1 MHQTMRT
8 NQKGLFLVTV
18 IAVLVM
24 SLPAPNR
31 ALADSASEIDRKVK
45 EALKLLYDTSPG
57 AKVLSKKAK
66 GMLVFPKIVKFGFLA
81 GTQMGDG
88 ALLKEGKST
97 GYYQSVAVSF
107 GLQAGL
113 QAFDYV
119 LMFMDDESLDY
130 LNRSAGWELG
140 TGPSIVVLNKGV
152 AASATTTTLRKGI
165 YAFISDQ
172 KGVMAG
178 LGLQGTK
185 IIKINPEP

>member
-1 MHQTMRT
+1 MHPTKRT
-8 NQKGLFLVTV
+8 DQKGPFLVTL
-18 IAVLVM
+18 IAILVM
-24 SLPAPNR
+24 SLSAPNR
-31 ALADSASEIDRKVK
+31 ALADSASEIDRKVT
-45 EALKLLYDTSPG
+45 EALKTLYDTTPG
-57 AKVLSKKAK
+57 AEVLGEKAK
-66 GMLVFPKIVKFGFLA
+66 GILVFPKIVKFGFLA

-97 GYYQSVAVSF
+97 GYYRSVAASI

-130 LNRSAGWELG
+130 LNRGAGWELG
-140 TGPSIVVLNKGV
+140 TGPSIVVLNRGI

-165 YAFISDQ
+165 YAFIFGQ

-178 LGLQGTK
+178 IELQGSK

>member
-1 MHQTMRT
+1 MHPTKRT
-8 NQKGLFLVTV
+8 NPMRLLPVTLLALIV
-18 IAVLVM
+18 I
-24 SLPAPNR
+24 SNAPGP
-31 ALADSASEIDRKVK
+31 ALADSASEIDRKVT
-45 EALKLLYDTSPG
+45 EALKTLYDTSPG
-57 AKVLSKKAK
+57 AKALSKKAK

-81 GTQMGDG
+81 GAQMGDG
-88 ALLKEGKST
+88 ALLKEGKSI
-97 GYYQSVAVSF
+97 GYYRSVAASF

-130 LNRSAGWELG
+130 INRSGGWELG
-140 TGPSIVVLNKGV
+140 TGPSIVVLNKGI

-178 LGLQGTK
+178 IELQGSK

>member
-1 MHQTMRT
+1 MHLTKST
-8 NQKGLFLVTV
+8 NQKGLFLVTL
-18 IAVLVM
+18 ITILVM
-24 SLPAPNR
+24 SLSAPNR
-31 ALADSASEIDRKVK
+31 ALADSASEIDRKVT
-45 EALKLLYDTSPG
+45 EALKMLYDTTPG
-57 AKVLSKKAK
+57 AEVLGEKAK
-66 GMLVFPKIVKFGFLA
+66 GILVFPKIVKIGFLA

-97 GYYQSVAVSF
+97 GYYRSVAASI

-140 TGPSIVVLNKGV
+140 TGPSIVVLNRGI

-165 YAFISDQ
+165 YAFIFGQ

-178 LGLQGTK
+178 IELQGSK

>member
-1 MHQTMRT
+1 MHSKKRT
-8 NQKGLFLVTV
+8 NQRGLFLVTLL
-18 IAVLVM
+18 VLIVM
-24 SLPAPNR
+24 SNAAPGS
-31 ALADSASEIDRKVK
+31 ALADSASEIDRKVA
-45 EALKLLYDTSPG
+45 EALKTLYDTTPG
-57 AKVLSKKAK
+57 AEVLGKKAK

-81 GTQMGDG
+81 GTQLGDG

-97 GYYQSVAVSF
+97 GYYRSVAASF

-140 TGPSIVVLNKGV
+140 IGPSIVVLNKGV

-178 LGLQGTK
+178 IGLQGTK

>member
-1 MHQTMRT
+1 MHPTKRT
-8 NQKGLFLVTV
+8 NPMGLFLVALLAL
-18 IAVLVM
+18 IVM
-24 SLPAPNR
+24 SNAAPGS
-31 ALADSASEIDRKVK
+31 ALADSASEIDRKVT
-45 EALKLLYDTSPG
+45 EALKTLYDTSPV
-57 AKVLSKKAK
+57 AKALSKNAK
-66 GMLVFPKIVKFGFLA
+66 GILVFPKIVKFGFLA

-88 ALLKEGKST
+88 ALLKEGKFI
-97 GYYQSVAVSF
+97 GYYRSVAVSF

-113 QAFDYV
+113 QAYDYV

-130 LNRSAGWELG
+130 VNRSGGWELG
-140 TGPSIVVLNKGV
+140 TGPSIVVLNKGI

-178 LGLQGTK
+178 IDLQASK

>member
-1 MHQTMRT
+1 MHPTKRT
-8 NQKGLFLVTV
+8 NQKGLFLVTL
-18 IAVLVM
+18 IAILVM
-24 SLPAPNR
+24 SLSVPNR
-31 ALADSASEIDRKVK
+31 ALADSASEIDRKVT
-45 EALKLLYDTSPG
+45 EALKTLYHTTPG
-57 AKVLSKKAK
+57 AEVLGEKAK
-66 GMLVFPKIVKFGFLA
+66 GILVFPKIVKLGFLA

-88 ALLKEGKST
+88 ALLKEGKSI
-97 GYYQSVAVSF
+97 GYYRSVAASF

-113 QAFDYV
+113 QAFDYI

-130 LNRSAGWELG
+130 LYRSGGWELG
-140 TGPSIVVLNKGV
+140 TGPSIVVLNKGI

-178 LGLQGTK
+178 IELQGSK

>member
-1 MHQTMRT
+1 MHQTMKT

-45 EALKLLYDTSPG
+45 GALKLLYDTNPG

-97 GYYQSVAVSF
+97 SYYRSVAVSF

-113 QAFDYV
+113 QAYDYV

-140 TGPSIVVLNKGV
+140 IGPSIVVLNKGM

>member
-1 MHQTMRT
+1 MHPKKRT
-8 NQKGLFLVTV
+8 NPIVLFLVTLLAL
-18 IAVLVM
+18 IVM
-24 SLPAPNR
+24 SNVAPGS
-31 ALADSASEIDRKVK
+31 ALADSASEIDRKVT
-45 EALKLLYDTSPG
+45 EALKTLYDTSPG
-57 AKVLSKKAK
+57 AKALSKKAK

-97 GYYQSVAVSF
+97 GYYRSVAASF

-178 LGLQGTK
+178 ITLQGTK

>member
-1 MHQTMRT
+1 MHQTKRT

-18 IAVLVM
+18 IAILVM
-24 SLPAPNR
+24 SLSAPNR
-31 ALADSASEIDRKVK
+31 ALADSASEIDRKVT
-45 EALKLLYDTSPG
+45 EALKTLYDTTPG
-57 AKVLSKKAK
+57 AEVLGEKAK
-66 GMLVFPKIVKFGFLA
+66 GMLVFPKVVKFGFLA
-81 GTQMGDG
+81 GTQLGVG

-140 TGPSIVVLNKGV
+140 TGPSIVVLNEGI

-165 YAFISDQ
+165 YAFISDP

-178 LGLQGTK
+178 IGLQGTK

>member
-1 MHQTMRT
+1 MPPEKRT
-8 NQKGLFLVTV
+8 NQKGLFVFALPAL
-18 IAVLVM
+18 IVM
-24 SLPAPNR
+24 SLSTPGL
-31 ALADSASEIDRKVK
+31 ALADSASEIDRKVT
-45 EALKLLYDTSPG
+45 EALNTLYDTSPG

-66 GMLVFPKIVKFGFLA
+66 GMLVFPKIVKLGFLA
-81 GTQMGDG
+81 GTQIGDG
-88 ALLKEGKST
+88 ALRENGISS
-97 GYYQSVAVSF
+97 GYYRSVAASF

-130 LNRSAGWELG
+130 LNRSHGWELG
-140 TGPSIVVLNKGV
+140 IGPSVVVLNKGV
-152 AASATTTTLRKGI
+152 AVSATTTTLRKGI

-178 LGLQGTK
+178 IGLQGTK

>member
-1 MHQTMRT
+1 MHPKKRT
-8 NQKGLFLVTV
+8 NHIGLFLVTLLAL
-18 IAVLVM
+18 IVM
-24 SLPAPNR
+24 SNAAPGSAR
-31 ALADSASEIDRKVK
+31 ADSASEIDRKVT
-45 EALKLLYDTSPG
+45 EALKTLYDTSPG
-57 AKVLSKKAK
+57 AKALSKKAK

-97 GYYQSVAVSF
+97 GYYRSVAVSF

-140 TGPSIVVLNKGV
+140 TGPSIVVLNRGI

-165 YAFISDQ
+165 YAFIFGQ

-178 LGLQGTK
+178 IELQGSK

>member
-1 MHQTMRT
+1 MHQTKRT

-18 IAVLVM
+18 IAILVM
-24 SLPAPNR
+24 SLSAPNR
-31 ALADSASEIDRKVK
+31 ALADSASEIDRKVT
-45 EALKLLYDTSPG
+45 EALKTLYDTTPG
-57 AKVLSKKAK
+57 AEVLGEKAK
-66 GMLVFPKIVKFGFLA
+66 GMLVFPKVVKFGFLA
-81 GTQMGDG
+81 GTQLGVG

-178 LGLQGTK
+178 IGLQGTK

>member
-1 MHQTMRT
+1 MHPKKRT
-8 NQKGLFLVTV
+8 NQRGIFLVALLALIV
-18 IAVLVM
+18 I
-24 SLPAPNR
+24 SNTAPGSV
-31 ALADSASEIDRKVK
+31 LADSASQIDRKVT
-45 EALKLLYDTSPG
+45 EALQTLYDTSPG
-57 AKVLSKKAK
+57 AKALSKKAK

-97 GYYQSVAVSF
+97 GYYRSVAVSF

-140 TGPSIVVLNKGV
+140 TGPSIVVLNKGI

-178 LGLQGTK
+178 IGLQGTK

>member
-1 MHQTMRT
+1 MHPKKRT
-8 NQKGLFLVTV
+8 NHIGLFLVTLLAL
-18 IAVLVM
+18 IVM
-24 SLPAPNR
+24 SNAAPGS
-31 ALADSASEIDRKVK
+31 ALADSASEIDRKVT
-45 EALKLLYDTSPG
+45 EALKTLYDTSPG
-57 AKVLSKKAK
+57 AKALSMKAK
-66 GMLVFPKIVKFGFLA
+66 GMLVFPKIVKLGFLA

-88 ALLKEGKST
+88 ALLKEGKSI
-97 GYYQSVAVSF
+97 GYYRSVAVSF

-140 TGPSIVVLNKGV
+140 TGPSIVVLNKGI

-178 LGLQGTK
+178 IELQGTK

>member
-1 MHQTMRT
+1 MHQTKRT

-18 IAVLVM
+18 IAILVM
-24 SLPAPNR
+24 SLSAPNR
-31 ALADSASEIDRKVK
+31 ALADSASEIDRKVT
-45 EALKLLYDTSPG
+45 EALKTLYDTTPG
-57 AKVLSKKAK
+57 AEVLGEKAK
-66 GMLVFPKIVKFGFLA
+66 GMLVFPKVVKFGFLA
-81 GTQMGDG
+81 GTQLGVG

-140 TGPSIVVLNKGV
+140 TGPSIVVLNKGI

-178 LGLQGTK
+178 IGLQGTK

>member
-1 MHQTMRT
+1 MHPTKKT

-18 IAVLVM
+18 IAILVM
-24 SLPAPNR
+24 SLSTPNR
-31 ALADSASEIDRKVK
+31 ALADSASEIDRKVT
-45 EALKLLYDTSPG
+45 EALKTLYDTSPG

-66 GMLVFPKIVKFGFLA
+66 GMLVFPKIVKFGLLA

-88 ALLKEGKST
+88 AMIKEGKST

-140 TGPSIVVLNKGV
+140 TGPSIVVLNKGIAV
-152 AASATTTTLRKGI
+152 SATTTTLRKGI

-178 LGLQGTK
+178 IGLQGTK

>member
-1 MHQTMRT
+1 MHPTKRT

-18 IAVLVM
+18 IAILVM
-24 SLPAPNR
+24 SLSALNR
-31 ALADSASEIDRKVK
+31 ALADSASEIDRKVT
-45 EALKLLYDTSPG
+45 EALKTLYDTTPG
-57 AKVLSKKAK
+57 AEVLGEKAK
-66 GMLVFPKIVKFGFLA
+66 GMLVFPKVVKFGFLA
-81 GTQMGDG
+81 GTQLGVG

-140 TGPSIVVLNKGV
+140 TGPSIVVLNKGIAV
-152 AASATTTTLRKGI
+152 SATTTTLRKGI

-172 KGVMAG
+172 RGVMAG
-178 LGLQGTK
+178 IGLQGTK

>member
-1 MHQTMRT
+1 MHQTKRT
-8 NQKGLFLVTV
+8 NQQGLFLVTV
-18 IAVLVM
+18 IAILVM

-31 ALADSASEIDRKVK
+31 ALADSASEIDLKVK

-88 ALLKEGKST
+88 ALLKKGKST
-97 GYYQSVAVSF
+97 SYYRSVALSF

-113 QAFDYV
+113 QAYDYV

-140 TGPSIVVLNKGV
+140 TGPSIVVLNKGIAV
-152 AASATTTTLRKGI
+152 SATTTTLRKGI

-172 KGVMAG
+172 RGVMAG
-178 LGLQGTK
+178 IGLQGTK
-185 IIKINPEP
+185 IIKINPQP

>member
-1 MHQTMRT
+1 MHPKKRT
-8 NQKGLFLVTV
+8 NHIGLFLVTLLAL
-18 IAVLVM
+18 IVM
-24 SLPAPNR
+24 SNAAPGSAR
-31 ALADSASEIDRKVK
+31 ADSASEIDRKVT
-45 EALKLLYDTSPG
+45 EALKTLYDTSPG
-57 AKVLSKKAK
+57 AKALSMKAK
-66 GMLVFPKIVKFGFLA
+66 GMLVFPKIVKLGFLA

-97 GYYQSVAVSF
+97 GYYRSVAVSF

-130 LNRSAGWELG
+130 LYRSAGWELG
-140 TGPSIVVLNKGV
+140 TEPSIVVLNKGV

-178 LGLQGTK
+178 IELQGTK

>member
-1 MHQTMRT
+1 MHQTKRT
-8 NQKGLFLVTV
+8 NQQGLFLVTV
-18 IAVLVM
+18 IAILVM

-31 ALADSASEIDRKVK
+31 ALADSASEIDLKVK
-45 EALKLLYDTSPG
+45 EALKTLYYTSAA
-57 AKVLSKKAK
+57 AKRLGPKAK
-66 GMLVFPKIVKFGFLA
+66 GMLVFPKIVQFGFLA
-81 GTQMGDG
+81 GSQMGDG

-97 GYYQSVAVSF
+97 SYYRSVALSF

-113 QAFDYV
+113 QAYDYV

-140 TGPSIVVLNKGV
+140 IGPSIVVLNKGL

-185 IIKINPEP
+185 IIRINPEP

>member
-1 MHQTMRT
+1 MHPTKRT

-18 IAVLVM
+18 IAILVM
-24 SLPAPNR
+24 SLSAPNR
-31 ALADSASEIDRKVK
+31 ALADSASEIDRKVT
-45 EALKLLYDTSPG
+45 EALKTLYHTTPG
-57 AKVLSKKAK
+57 AEVLGEKAK
-66 GMLVFPKIVKFGFLA
+66 GILVFPKIVKIGFLA

-97 GYYQSVAVSF
+97 GYYRSVAVSF

-140 TGPSIVVLNKGV
+140 TGPSIVVLNKGI

-178 LGLQGTK
+178 IELQGTK